1 MMLGGN
7 FFAVI
12 TTLTVAVAN
21 HVYAVFVG
29 LPVSEKSVGYVS
41 QATLVKFGVVGLDQR
56 LGASVDLQNHRTVWS
71 FDHLVQAPVTPRE
84 AMSILS

>member
-41 QATLVKFGVVGLDQR
+41 QATLVKLLLLLALTNA
-56 LGASVDLQNHRTVWS
+56 LGQVLMYSTIKQYGALIFQ
-71 FDHLVQAPVTPRE
+71 
-84 AMSILS
+84 